1 MLLSE
6 EIFRMNKLML
16 VTESNKHKKNIF
28 QKFDYTSFKEVPP
41 PSDNSKETK
50 KEIEYLRNIDLNKKF
65 VQEKDD
71 ITGNFN
77 HFLKTKGIDES
88 KLVSILNNSSRIV
101 ILDLKNF
108 YKRPRPF
115 RLDPK
120 LTDPMLKSME
130 GFAYPSGHSTLSNL
144 LFLVLSKKYPKYK
157 KELKKIKDNIVYS
170 RQMAKAHYPSDIRF
184 GELLAKS
191 MCDYLIDNNLIG

>member
-1 MLLSE
+1 
-6 EIFRMNKLML
+6 
-16 VTESNKHKKNIF
+16 
-28 QKFDYTSFKEVPP
+28 
-41 PSDNSKETK
+41 
-50 KEIEYLRNIDLNKKF
+50 
-65 VQEKDD
+65 
-71 ITGNFN
+71 
-77 HFLKTKGIDES
+77 
-88 KLVSILNNSSRIV
+88 
-101 ILDLKNF
+101 
-108 YKRPRPF
+108 
-115 RLDPK
+115 
-120 LTDPMLKSME
+120 ME